1 MRHGGWIKF
10 YMLGSFLIKMQ
21 AARLATFIKSITC
34 KTLTPSSRPLKVHW
48 KYWSFVALKSDSS
61 SQHPIVSHLWLFPLS
76 SLWHYFLLFPSACS
90 NQANFVITTILPV
103 NQDII
108 FETKLFFWFEKSVF
122 VLWGIKWWLLSVH
135 TLPPHWNIVT
145 AVQSSSS
152 ACPCTGLYWA
162 VLGCTG
168 LYCAVVIAFHISL
181 STFPGLVISEN
192 IIEIREVT
200 MATLESG
207 LATVLL
213 TEAEM
218 KILCV
223 SVLIIYLPIPLHW
236 TQLNGFALIILTNC
250 WSQYLIADLFCNFAA
265 SLLRYHEF

>member
-1 MRHGGWIKF
+1 MQKSFGLLPSAVWSLALKNSHDIQYSTHIFFSSFFYDSPQRHKDTGCKSTTSTRHGGWIKF

-135 TLPPHWNIVT
+135 TLSPHWNIVT
-145 AVQSSSS
+145 AAQLSS
-152 ACPCTGLYWA
+152 P
-162 VLGCTG
+162 GCTA
-168 LYCAVVIAFHISL
+168 LWSLHFIFHCQL
-181 STFPGLVISEN
+181 SP
-192 IIEIREVT
+192 
-200 MATLESG
+200 
-207 LATVLL
+207 
-213 TEAEM
+213 
-218 KILCV
+218 
-223 SVLIIYLPIPLHW
+223 
-236 TQLNGFALIILTNC
+236 
-250 WSQYLIADLFCNFAA
+250 A
-265 SLLRYHEF
+265 SWYQKTLLRSER

>member
-1 MRHGGWIKF
+1 MIFNIQHTYFFSSFFYDSPRRHKDTGCKSTTSTRHGGWIKF

-135 TLPPHWNIVT
+135 ILSPHWNIVT
-145 AVQSSSS
+145 AAQSSS
-152 ACPCTGLYWA
+152 PGCTGLYWA
-162 VLGCTG
+162 VLGCTE
-168 LYCAVVIAFHISL
+168 LWSLHFIFHCQL
-181 STFPGLVISEN
+181 SP
-192 IIEIREVT
+192 
-200 MATLESG
+200 
-207 LATVLL
+207 
-213 TEAEM
+213 
-218 KILCV
+218 
-223 SVLIIYLPIPLHW
+223 
-236 TQLNGFALIILTNC
+236 
-250 WSQYLIADLFCNFAA
+250 A
-265 SLLRYHEF
+265 SWYQKTLLRSER

>member
-1 MRHGGWIKF
+1 MVPARRPDSVTSIYHCHSWQHWITEHGRDFSNCLIALAKVIWTSAVCRMKPHFEKLSWYSTHIFFHFFTIAQDKDTWCKSTNSTRRGGWIKF

-135 TLPPHWNIVT
+135 TLSPHWNIVT
-145 AVQSSSS
+145 AAQSSS
-152 ACPCTGLYWA
+152 PC
-162 VLGCTG
+162 CTQG
-168 LYCAVVIAFHISL
+168 
-181 STFPGLVISEN
+181 
-192 IIEIREVT
+192 
-200 MATLESG
+200 
-207 LATVLL
+207 
-213 TEAEM
+213 
-218 KILCV
+218 
-223 SVLIIYLPIPLHW
+223 
-236 TQLNGFALIILTNC
+236 
-250 WSQYLIADLFCNFAA
+250 
-265 SLLRYHEF
+265 

>member
-135 TLPPHWNIVT
+135 TS
-145 AVQSSSS
+145 AVNDLSVK
-152 ACPCTGLYWA
+152 LYNH
-162 VLGCTG
+162 GEGT
-168 LYCAVVIAFHISL
+168 Y
-181 STFPGLVISEN
+181 
-192 IIEIREVT
+192 
-200 MATLESG
+200 
-207 LATVLL
+207 
-213 TEAEM
+213 
-218 KILCV
+218 
-223 SVLIIYLPIPLHW
+223 
-236 TQLNGFALIILTNC
+236 
-250 WSQYLIADLFCNFAA
+250 
-265 SLLRYHEF
+265 

>member
-135 TLPPHWNIVT
+135 TS
-145 AVQSSSS
+145 AVNDLSVK
-152 ACPCTGLYWA
+152 LYNH
-162 VLGCTG
+162 GEG
-168 LYCAVVIAFHISL
+168 FHIKD
-181 STFPGLVISEN
+181 T
-192 IIEIREVT
+192 IR
-200 MATLESG
+200 TLC
-207 LATVLL
+207 L
-213 TEAEM
+213 TG
-218 KILCV
+218 
-223 SVLIIYLPIPLHW
+223 IYQTP
-236 TQLNGFALIILTNC
+236 
-250 WSQYLIADLFCNFAA
+250 
-265 SLLRYHEF
+265 R

>member
-1 MRHGGWIKF
+1 
-10 YMLGSFLIKMQ
+10 MLGSFLIKMQ

-135 TLPPHWNIVT
+135 TS
-145 AVQSSSS
+145 AVNDFYRWSCIITEKAPTRAFSWLKAHTS
-152 ACPCTGLYWA
+152 A
-162 VLGCTG
+162 
-168 LYCAVVIAFHISL
+168 F
-181 STFPGLVISEN
+181 TFK
-192 IIEIREVT
+192 T
-200 MATLESG
+200 
-207 LATVLL
+207 
-213 TEAEM
+213 
-218 KILCV
+218 
-223 SVLIIYLPIPLHW
+223 
-236 TQLNGFALIILTNC
+236 
-250 WSQYLIADLFCNFAA
+250 
-265 SLLRYHEF
+265 LLRHYAERTLTPL